1 MRWPSIAGCDEDAG
15 TAHGD
20 NGLADAQRFADPLD
34 LRGTQRGGRSQ
45 RQLIKP
51 AHRHLIDRPGCAQFF
66 RGNVLL
72 ITDVDISL
80 VLNKKGFVVAS
91 LVQDSYW
98 VGLMDY
104 TSSIAIACHS
114 GGRHKASSSAI
125 LRPSLIHVTEPAQCH
140 FETLFTQLQPNGKSD
155 ARINIDSSGGQHK
168 KCNVTNKKSKLER
181 KPRASVLKPND

>member
-1 MRWPSIAGCDEDAG
+1 
-15 TAHGD
+15 
-20 NGLADAQRFADPLD
+20 
-34 LRGTQRGGRSQ
+34 
-45 RQLIKP
+45 
-51 AHRHLIDRPGCAQFF
+51 
-66 RGNVLL
+66 
-72 ITDVDISL
+72 
-80 VLNKKGFVVAS
+80 
-91 LVQDSYW
+91 
-98 VGLMDY
+98 MDY